1 MSDASEYSKLLDPSS
16 VTYGDQ
22 IGEGGFAA
30 VFKAQLQNKDGT
42 TLQVAAKRLDLPDY
56 KEIENLAKLSHPNI
70 ISYLGY
76 FKDEDTLI
84 TSITIITE
92 LAENGDLR
100 SYLKSC
106 SGPLA
111 KDLSSRW
118 IKEAAEAV
126 KYLHH
131 NNVVHR
137 DIKSNNY
144 LIMADYTL
152 KLGDFGLAK
161 ELDETMSTV
170 SSGTVNFHVSKPFVS
185 WCYMNFL
192 A

>member
-1 MSDASEYSKLLDPSS
+1 MSDASEYSKLLDPSL

-22 IGEGGFAA
+22 IGEGGFAV
-30 VFKAQLQNKDGT
+30 VFKAQLQTEDGN
-42 TLQVAAKRLDLPDY
+42 TLQVAAKRLDLLDY

-76 FKDEDTLI
+76 FKDDETL
-84 TSITIITE
+84 TASITIITE

-106 SGPLA
+106 SGPLVE
-111 KDLSSRW
+111 DLASRW

-131 NNVVHR
+131 TNVVHR

-144 LIMADYTL
+144 LIMGDHTL
-152 KLGDFGLAK
+152 KLADFGLAK
-161 ELDETMSTV
+161 DLDETMSTV
-170 SSGTVNFHVSKPFVS
+170 SSGTVSFDTCLN
-185 WCYMNFL
+185 
-192 A
+192 